1 MPSPFSPD
9 HRGALFGRGKP
20 VSILPGNPREV
31 GRPREPAPD
40 TRVPAFRHAAFD
52 PAVSGAAPGRT
63 ALPDRYRI
71 ALATGQLGETL
82 PFAPY
87 IALTHVVVA
96 VTVLLLFWGDAP
108 TAYLLALLAGAVVPA
123 AACLA
128 GAGFCRRARLS
139 AARVGTA
146 HAAVRLLALTLGLAW
161 ATMPVALFVRAD
173 ADHSLYVVALC
184 AGLMATA
191 YALGPIRHVATLF
204 VLPVVAGGF
213 VALAARGDDV
223 SRTLAILFV
232 VYAAF
237 VLFTTGR
244 MARLS
249 TGRMVDRLR
258 VAEQNETIGLLLND
272 FTENASEWLW
282 ETGPDGRFQNVSQ
295 RLVQISGQSAAQLLQ
310 APFETLLRGAKTAG
324 AEIEGARPAPG
335 AAAAEIIA
343 LVAGRQAFRERVV
356 EVGIAG
362 AAQWWRLSG
371 KPLYGPSGEF
381 LGFHGIGADITAAR
395 QSEARIAYL
404 ASYDSLTG
412 LANRALFQDLASM
425 ECERAER
432 MGVTCALLYLD
443 LDGFKIVND
452 TFGHALGDALLTRV
466 ATRLAALARPGDL
479 VARLGGDEF
488 AILHPCADA
497 DDALALARAVIGQIS
512 VPYVIDGVQVEIGVS
527 IGIALAPHD
536 ATTPETLLGRADL
549 ALYRAKAAGRG
560 EVSEFTP
567 DLEASVLKRRDL
579 EVDLK
584 RAIAQGELSLHYQP
598 LVGLVRGEVRGF
610 EALLRWTRDPG
621 GPVSPAD
628 FIPVAEASGLIAVI
642 GRWVLQEAC
651 REAARWPEPIRIAVN
666 ISPTQFRHA
675 DFVLDVFQALE
686 DSGLAPDRLELEIT
700 ESVFFEMN
708 GTTVSNLKELRALGV
723 RIALDDFG
731 TGYSSLSYLIRFPV
745 DKIKIDR
752 SFINEM
758 GTRHECLAIIEA
770 ILTLARELSITVTAE
785 GVETVEQAAMLRA
798 RGCDDIQGFLF
809 SPGRPRAEVDGL
821 IAALPGRFASIFF
834 AAPEARAAA

>member
-1 MPSPFSPD
+1 MPSLPSAFLSGKALRVRAAGFPLWRRL
-9 HRGALFGRGKP
+9 RGAP
-20 VSILPGNPREV
+20 
-31 GRPREPAPD
+31 
-40 TRVPAFRHAAFD
+40 D
-52 PAVSGAAPGRT
+52 PAAPEGGVSV
-63 ALPDRYRI
+63 LSDRYRI
-71 ALATGQLGETL
+71 ATATGQLDETHFL
-82 PFAPY
+82 TSY
-87 IALTHVVVA
+87 IALTHVTVA
-96 VTVLLLFWGDAP
+96 ATVLMLFWGHAP
-108 TAYLLALLAGAVVPA
+108 TPYLLGLLGAVLLIAGAFAASAWWWRRAPRSPARIDTAHRGIRILALL
-123 AACLA
+123 
-128 GAGFCRRARLS
+128 
-139 AARVGTA
+139 
-146 HAAVRLLALTLGLAW
+146 LGVAW
-161 ATMPVALFVRAD
+161 GTMPAVLFARAGT
-173 ADHSLYVVALC
+173 DHIIYIVALC
-184 AGLMATA
+184 TGMMATA
-191 YALGPIRHVATLF
+191 YSLGPIRHVAALF
-204 VLPVVAGGF
+204 AVPLVVGAF
-213 VALAARGDDV
+213 VALATRGDTV
-223 SRTLAILFV
+223 SRMLAILLLI
-232 VYAAF
+232 YAGF
-237 VLFTTGR
+237 VLFSTLR
-244 MARLS
+244 MARVS
-249 TGRMVDRLR
+249 TARIVDRVR
-258 VAEQNETIGLLLND
+258 ADEQNETIGLLLND
-272 FTENASEWLW
+272 ITENASEWLW
-282 ETGPDGRFQNVSQ
+282 ETGPDGGFQNVSQ
-295 RLVQISGQSAAQLLQ
+295 RFAQTAGRPVGQLLG
-310 APFETLLRGAKTAG
+310 APFESLFRPETAAVAPASGTAPVLRD
-324 AEIEGARPAPG
+324 G
-335 AAAAEIIA
+335 AAEVAA
-343 LVAGRQAFRERVV
+343 LVADRQSFRDRVV
-356 EVGIAG
+356 EVTVAG

-371 KPLYGPSGEF
+371 KPLYDRSGGY
-381 LGFHGIGADITAAR
+381 LGFRGIGADITDAR
-395 QSEARIAYL
+395 RSEARIAYL

-432 MGVTCALLYLD
+432 TGVACALLYLD

-452 TFGHALGDALLTRV
+452 TFGHALGDALLMQV
-466 ATRLAALARPGDL
+466 ATRLTAMARPGDL

-488 AILHPCADA
+488 AILHPSTDV
-497 DDALALARAVIGQIS
+497 DDAFTLARATIGQLS
-512 VPYVIDGVQVEIGVS
+512 LPYLIDGVRVEIGVS
-527 IGIALAPHD
+527 IGIALAPDD
-536 ATTPETLLGRADL
+536 AITPETLLGRADL

-598 LVGLVRGEVRGF
+598 LVGLARGEVRCF
-610 EALLRWTRDPG
+610 EALLRWTRNPG

-642 GRWVLQEAC
+642 GHWVLHEAC

-686 DSGLAPDRLELEIT
+686 ASGLAPDRLELEIT

-770 ILTLARELSITVTAE
+770 ILTLAAKLSITVTAE

-809 SPGRPRAEVDGL
+809 SPGRPKAEVDGL
-821 IAALPGRFASIFF
+821 IAALPDRFAAIL
-834 AAPEARAAA
+834 AGDAPDTRAAA

>member
-1 MPSPFSPD
+1 MS
-9 HRGALFGRGKP
+9 HRGATLRAAVTGLATG
-20 VSILPGNPREV
+20 VSARSRDATFEAAGFDA
-31 GRPREPAPD
+31 PAARD
-40 TRVPAFRHAAFD
+40 AAS
-52 PAVSGAAPGRT
+52 A
-63 ALPDRYRI
+63 RYRI
-71 ALATGQLGETL
+71 ATATGQLEETL
-82 PFAPY
+82 HLSVH
-87 IALTHVVVA
+87 IGLTHVVVVA
-96 VTVLLLFWGDAP
+96 TVLLLFWNKASD
-108 TAYLLALLAGAVVPA
+108 AYLLALCAGVVLPSAAFIAGAY
-123 AACLA
+123 LY
-128 GAGFCRRARLS
+128 RREASS
-139 AARVGTA
+139 AARVEKGQTT
-146 HAAVRLLALTLGLAW
+146 VRLLALCLGLAW
-161 ATMPVALFVRAD
+161 ATMPMALFVRAD
-173 ADHSLYVVALC
+173 PDHGTYVVAVC

-204 VLPVVAGGF
+204 AVPVVIGGF
-213 VALAARGDDV
+213 LALAARGDDV
-223 SRTLAILFV
+223 ARVLAVLFVIYAGFILFT
-232 VYAAF
+232 AR
-237 VLFTTGR
+237 R
-244 MARLS
+244 MAHVS
-249 TGRMVDRLR
+249 MGRIVDRVR

-282 ETGPDGRFQNVSQ
+282 ETDPDGRLQNVSQ
-295 RLVQISGQSAAQLLQ
+295 RLGEISGRSPTRLRD
-310 APFETLLRGAKTAG
+310 APFETLFRDAEMSTA
-324 AEIEGARPAPG
+324 APG
-335 AAAAEIIA
+335 AAAAELVA

-356 EVGIAG
+356 EVTLGG
-362 AAQWWRLSG
+362 TPQWWRLSG
-371 KPLYGPSGEF
+371 KPLYDRSGGF
-381 LGFHGIGADITAAR
+381 LGFRGIGVDITVAR

-432 MGVTCALLYLD
+432 TGQLCALLYLD

-452 TFGHALGDALLTRV
+452 TFGHALGDALLTGV
-466 ATRLAALARPGDL
+466 ATRLSALARPGDL

-497 DDALALARAVIGQIS
+497 DDAFALARTVIGQVS
-512 VPYVIDGVQVEIGVS
+512 LPYLIDGVQVEIGVS
-527 IGIALAPHD
+527 IGIALAPND
-536 ATTPETLLGRADL
+536 ATTPEALLGRADL

-598 LVGLVRGEVRGF
+598 LVGLARGEVRGF
-610 EALLRWTRDPG
+610 EALLRWTRNPG

-642 GRWVLQEAC
+642 GHWVLHEAC

-686 DSGLAPDRLELEIT
+686 ASGLAPDRLELEIT

-708 GTTVSNLKELRALGV
+708 GTTVSNLKELRGLGV

-770 ILTLARELSITVTAE
+770 ILTLAAKLSITVTAE

-798 RGCDDIQGFLF
+798 RHCDDIQGFLF
-809 SPGRPRAEVDGL
+809 SPGRPSAEIDGL
-821 IAALPGRFASIFF
+821 IATLPHRFQAIFSDEITDARV
-834 AAPEARAAA
+834 AA